1 MFTALYQVAKNTFRE
16 ALREPI
22 FLLVLLS
29 ALSLIGLFPVFSM
42 FVFRAQERL
51 VVDSAMATTMLFG
64 WGVAVLIASY
74 AISREIDNG
83 TALLLLSK
91 PVQRPVFIIAKILGI
106 VCAVTVFCFLAAVAT
121 LISLRIAGDQ
131 FRIDMPLF
139 FMYFGAIILGLV
151 IAGIHNSVTRSSF
164 PMMAVLMLCITIPI
178 VALVGQFLKYE
189 GEVPGLAWHVVPALI
204 LILYSVWAMASLATT
219 LSTRF
224 NLISNLLI
232 CTVLFLI
239 GLMSDYLVGRH
250 AREPWAD
257 TVPRGKEQ
265 LWIATYT
272 FAPTEM
278 GVQKWNRPERI
289 DSGEAFI
296 VWSDNDKAT
305 ELLDMGDTPE
315 ATWKDGNGWKD
326 NVSDLDEQP
335 VFMARYDKEKQKNK
349 WTVTRIK
356 DEIKDVPSGAK
367 GMDARFTSYVFRRS
381 VNPPNTPSGG
391 TYTHPIPD
399 GGSYIASAIYAV
411 VPNWQL
417 FWMADALA
425 ANKSIPTSYVLYGAA
440 YSVVMVAFLM
450 VLAILLFGNREVGKQ
465 IIE

>member
-29 ALSLIGLFPVFSM
+29 ALCLIGLFPVFSM

-64 WGVAVLIASY
+64 WGIAVLISSY

-106 VCAVTVFCFLAAVAT
+106 VVAVTVFWFLTSVAT

-151 IAGIHNSVTRSSF
+151 IAGIHNYVTRSSF
-164 PMMAVLMLCITIPI
+164 PMMAVFALCVTVTI
-178 VALVGQFLKYE
+178 VAIVAQFLKYE
-189 GEVPGLAWHVVPALI
+189 GEVPGLSWRIFPALV

-232 CTVLFLI
+232 CTVLFLV

-257 TVPRGKEQ
+257 SVPRGKDD
-265 LWIATYT
+265 LWVASYT

-289 DSGEAFI
+289 DYGEAFI
-296 VWSDNDKAT
+296 VWSDSEKAIN
-305 ELLDMGDTPE
+305 LMDMGDTPE
-315 ATWKDGNGWKD
+315 ATWKDGNSWKD
-326 NVSDLDEQP
+326 NVEDLDGQP
-335 VFMARYDKEKQKNK
+335 VFMARYDKERRKDR

-356 DEIKDVPSGAK
+356 DEIKGVPAGAK
-367 GMDARFTSYVFRRS
+367 GMEARFTSYAFRRS
-381 VNPPNTPSGG
+381 MNPPNTPSGG
-391 TYTHPIPD
+391 TYSHPIPD
-399 GGSYIASAIYAV
+399 GGSYIASSIYAV
-411 VPNWQL
+411 IPNWQL

-425 ANKSIPTSYVLYGAA
+425 ANKSIPGPYIWYGAA
-440 YSVVMVAFLM
+440 YSIVMVAFLM
-450 VLAILLFGNREVGKQ
+450 VLAIILFGNREVGKQ
-465 IIE
+465 VIE